1 MSGESEFERQLRK
14 LRERVPEP
22 EPDLLEQVRASLIA
36 GRGEGAPRRSGRRG
50 RPGGGGLLI
59 AVAALLL
66 GSAVG
71 FGVGRVFDPNGGE
84 AAAAPSYG
92 IGFLPADGWN
102 VVQNGIRRGRGA
114 TAIAATVPLESS
126 DLARGGFP
134 RDTVA
139 DLPSDG
145 VVISATVYPN
155 GYLPQWVLP
164 RVRAPLHLTD
174 AAFGEPSPKRTYYRI
189 LANVNDQDV
198 EVRIVFG
205 AAVPPATATL
215 EADRQLS
222 RIVVR
227 DKR

>member
-1 MSGESEFERQLRK
+1 
-14 LRERVPEP
+14 
-22 EPDLLEQVRASLIA
+22 
-36 GRGEGAPRRSGRRG
+36 
-50 RPGGGGLLI
+50 
-59 AVAALLL
+59 LL

-102 VVQNGIRRGRGA
+102 VVQNGIRRGRGT
-114 TAIAATVPLESS
+114 TAIAATIPLESS
-126 DLARGGFP
+126 DVSRGGFP

-139 DLPSDG
+139 ELPPDG
-145 VVISATVYPN
+145 VLISATVYPK

-164 RVRAPLHLTD
+164 RLRAPLHLTD
-174 AAFGEPSPKRTYYRI
+174 AAFGEPNPDRTYYRI
-189 LANVNDQDV
+189 LANVNSQDV
-198 EVRIVFG
+198 EIRIVFG

-215 EADRQLS
+215 EADSQLS

>member
-1 MSGESEFERQLRK
+1 VSGDGELERR
-14 LRERVPEP
+14 LRELREKVPEP
-22 EPDLLEQVRASLIA
+22 EPRLLEQVRASLIA
-36 GRGEGAPRRSGRRG
+36 GRGEGAPRAPRRG

-59 AVAALLL
+59 AVTALLL

-71 FGVGRVFDPNGGE
+71 FGAGRVFDPNGGE

-102 VVQNGIRRGRGA
+102 VVQNGIRRGRGT
-114 TAIAATVPLESS
+114 TAIAATIPLDSS
-126 DLARGGFP
+126 DVSRGGFP
-134 RDTVA
+134 RDTVM

-145 VVISATVYPN
+145 VLISATVYPN

-174 AAFGEPSPKRTYYRI
+174 AAFGQPNPERTYYRI
-189 LANVNDQDV
+189 LANVNGQDV
-198 EVRIVFG
+198 EIRIVFG
-205 AAVPPATATL
+205 STVPPERATL

-227 DKR
+227 DRR

>member
-1 MSGESEFERQLRK
+1 MSGEGELERR
-14 LRERVPEP
+14 LRELRELVPEP
-22 EPDLLEQVRASLIA
+22 EPKLLEQVRASLIA
-36 GRGEGAPRRSGRRG
+36 GRGEGAPTAVPRRG
-50 RPGGGGLLI
+50 RPGGGALLI
-59 AVAALLL
+59 AVTALLL

-71 FGVGRVFDPNGGE
+71 FGVGRVFDPNGGA
-84 AAAAPSYG
+84 AAAAPSFG

-102 VVQNGIRRGRGA
+102 VVQNGIRRGRGT
-114 TAIAATVPLESS
+114 TAIAATIPLDSS
-126 DLARGGFP
+126 DVTRGGFP

-139 DLPSDG
+139 ELPADG
-145 VVISATVYPN
+145 VLISATVYPN
-155 GYLPQWVLP
+155 GYLPDWVLP

-174 AAFGEPSPKRTYYRI
+174 AAFGEPSPHRTYYRI
-189 LANVNDQDV
+189 LANVNRQDV
-198 EVRIVFG
+198 EIRIVFG

>member
-1 MSGESEFERQLRK
+1 VSSEGDLERRLRK
-14 LRERVPEP
+14 LRDLVPEP
-22 EPDLLEQVRASLIA
+22 EPRLLEQLRAGVIA
-36 GRGEGAPRRSGRRG
+36 GRGEGPPPARARRG

-59 AVAALLL
+59 AIAALLL

-71 FGVGRVFDPNGGE
+71 FGIGRVFDPNGGE

-92 IGFLPADGWN
+92 IGFLPANGWN
-102 VVQNGIRRGRGA
+102 VVQNGIRHGRGT
-114 TAIAATVPLESS
+114 TAIASNVPLDSS
-126 DLARGGFP
+126 DVSRGGFP

-139 DLPSDG
+139 ELPHDA

-164 RVRAPLHLTD
+164 RLRAPLHLTD
-174 AAFGEPSPKRTYYRI
+174 AAFGQPSPNRTYYRI
-189 LANVNDQDV
+189 LANVNGQDV